1 MIPTTLKPLGFLRPL
16 RDRAGS
22 KRYCPGVPL
31 TPEAGRV
38 LGCLVEK
45 QLTTPQQYPL
55 TLNALTTAA
64 NQATNRDPV
73 VDLGEDE
80 VVAAIDELRAEH
92 LVRVVLPSH
101 GRSVKRYRHVLDE
114 VHGLDAARSGLLAA
128 LLLRGPQTV
137 GELRARTERMVDL
150 PSVADVQVELDVL
163 AEHPDGLVRLLARR
177 PGQKEDRWQQ
187 IVAAPWAAAG
197 GAVGGDEPSPP
208 VGGGEHGVPIGRHE
222 GDGPGEDLRDQSSGA
237 TAGLDAE
244 GSDAFDALPRS
255 EVATL
260 RAAVSILREEL
271 DDLRRGLGG

>member
-1 MIPTTLKPLGFLRPL
+1 
-16 RDRAGS
+16 
-22 KRYCPGVPL
+22 
-31 TPEAGRV
+31 
-38 LGCLVEK
+38 VEK

-73 VDLGEDE
+73 VDLGEDD
-80 VVAAIDELRAEH
+80 VLAALDELRGDH

-114 VHGLDAARSGLLAA
+114 VYGLDAARSGLVAA

-150 PSVADVQVELDVL
+150 PSVGDVQAELAVL
-163 AEHPDGLVRLLARR
+163 AGHPDGLVRLLSRR

-187 IVAAPWAAAG
+187 IVASPWPAPAG
-197 GAVGGDEPSPP
+197 TGGGDEGAGPRAAGRDRGVS
-208 VGGGEHGVPIGRHE
+208 GGRPLADVRDERDGQGEE
-222 GDGPGEDLRDQSSGA
+222 GASSSAGP
-237 TAGLDAE
+237 T
-244 GSDAFDALPRS
+244 LPDRTDEVETLRS
-255 EVATL
+255 EVT
-260 RAAVSILREEL
+260 SLREAVTALRRDL

>member
-1 MIPTTLKPLGFLRPL
+1 MPL
-16 RDRAGS
+16 S
-22 KRYCPGVPL
+22 C
-31 TPEAGRV
+31 EAGRI

-73 VDLGEDE
+73 VDLVEDE
-80 VVAAIDELRAEH
+80 VLAAVDELRSAH

-114 VHGLDAARSGLLAA
+114 AFGLDTPRSGLVAV

-137 GELRARTERMVDL
+137 GELRARAERMVDL
-150 PSVADVQVELDVL
+150 PSVDDVQAELDVL

-187 IVAAPWAAAG
+187 IVAAPWTAVTG
-197 GAVGGDEPSPP
+197 PVGGHESTPSPP
-208 VGGGEHGVPIGRHE
+208 
-222 GDGPGEDLRDQSSGA
+222 
-237 TAGLDAE
+237 
-244 GSDAFDALPRS
+244 GSDEGLLDPDERNGRGEFRPGSSKGTSAAIAADPS
-255 EVATL
+255 DDVVAL
-260 RAAVSILREEL
+260 RADLEFLREAVSALRGEL

>member
-1 MIPTTLKPLGFLRPL
+1 
-16 RDRAGS
+16 
-22 KRYCPGVPL
+22 VPL
-31 TPEAGRV
+31 SPEAGRV

-55 TLNALTTAA
+55 TLNALTSAA

-73 VDLGEDE
+73 VALDEDG
-80 VVAAIDELRAEH
+80 VLAAIDELRAEQ

-150 PSVADVQVELDVL
+150 ASVADVQAELDVL
-163 AEHPDGLVRLLARR
+163 AEHPGGLVRLLARR

-187 IVAAPWAAAG
+187 IVAAPWVP
-197 GAVGGDEPSPP
+197 AVGAPGGEEPSPP
-208 VGGGEHGVPIGRHE
+208 EPDTGEGGGARVPHDVGGHGPR
-222 GDGPGEDLRDQSSGA
+222 DGSGAGGPADPAPAVAADGHDGLADLRQ
-237 TAGLDAE
+237 
-244 GSDAFDALPRS
+244 
-255 EVATL
+255 EVASL
-260 RAAVSILREEL
+260 REAVSA
-271 DDLRRGLGG
+271 LRRDLDELRTGLGG